1 MDSDSTTLVHIISSV
16 RSTEVNSSNLGVQ
29 SHVKVSFE
37 LAEYTGNVNPL
48 GPLRLLDAIRTC
60 GFEKIVETTLFD
72 PRSPHGVAKTYG
84 YYWITVNYREA
95 YGIYA
100 CNGVLF
106 NHENSRRGR
115 TFVTQ
120 KISRTAALEDIHLG
134 KHKPLYL
141 PGQLEFQGL
150 VGRSA
155 DLSRAFSAQQLLLSR
170 GTTTSTVAPPT
181 SIERPPLHRFA
192 QTYAFRALPLMA
204 YLTFVPVQVTTRS
217 SSCTMAT

>member
-1 MDSDSTTLVHIISSV
+1 MHIISSV

-72 PRSPHGVAKTYG
+72 PRWPDGVAKTYG

-95 YGIYA
+95 YGMYA

-106 NHENSRRGR
+106 NHESSRQGR
-115 TFVTQ
+115 TFVTLVTQ
-120 KISRTAALEDIHLG
+120 KISRAAALADIHLG

-170 GTTTSTVAPPT
+170 DYDVHG
-181 SIERPPLHRFA
+181 
-192 QTYAFRALPLMA
+192 
-204 YLTFVPVQVTTRS
+204 RS
-217 SSCTMAT
+217 SNSH

>member
-1 MDSDSTTLVHIISSV
+1 MHIISSV

-72 PRSPHGVAKTYG
+72 PRWPDGVAKTYG

-170 GTTTSTVAPPT
+170 DYDVHGRSSSSHCNTTSASLCTNVRLPRSSAMAHLT
-181 SIERPPLHRFA
+181 S
-192 QTYAFRALPLMA
+192 
-204 YLTFVPVQVTTRS
+204 VPVQVTTRS
-217 SSCTMAT
+217 SSCTTAT